1 MEINTLK
8 EDRYKEEA
16 LKEKE
21 LEEKFL
27 RLYEILKV
35 YERENRFYIITL
47 NFKKYLLLLREKIKT
62 LETLKGEERGGEMT
76 LFLRALKRSFK
87 ESEIKLSSLNKEN
100 FALLEEGLIEE
111 ILLNLKYKTLEPI
124 LEYRENLKGEY
135 IKHNEIRIYFG
146 LSTKEL
152 NEEFLKEL
160 KNLIEEE
167 NKRAKETLLL
177 RHKSLLKELK
187 GSLKED
193 VNLDL
198 LKIIRDDFL
207 DLENINLKIFTLYKK
222 YEDKIYESFY
232 YNLKSFSLNKYN
244 KEKKY
249 LLKEGDYSS
258 LNKRFLKL
266 IEGFNKSFM
275 KNRLLFDIE
284 NLINHESIERKMEI
298 ELLYALDFFK
308 EKYTIGLEDLIKN
321 LKEDLEKEL
330 YDDFQKDFGE
340 LSSLEEQKLI
350 LDSVYLSIKE
360 AKLSNFNKVTLL
372 HYLKH
377 SKERT

>member
-167 NKRAKETLLL
+167 NKRVKETLLL

-207 DLENINLKIFTLYKK
+207 DLKNINLKIFTLYKK

>member
-16 LKEKE
+16 LKEME

-167 NKRAKETLLL
+167 NKRVKETLLL

>member
-167 NKRAKETLLL
+167 NKRVKETLLL

>member
-8 EDRYKEEA
+8 EDIYKEEA

-27 RLYEILKV
+27 RLYENLKV

-47 NFKKYLLLLREKIKT
+47 NFKKYLLLLREKIKI
-62 LETLKGEERGGEMT
+62 LETLKGEEREGEMT
-76 LFLRALKRSFK
+76 IFLRALKRSFK

-100 FALLEEGLIEE
+100 FALLEEGLIDE

-152 NEEFLKEL
+152 KEEFLKKL
-160 KNLIEEE
+160 KYLIEEE
-167 NKRAKETLLL
+167 NKRVKETLPL

-193 VNLDL
+193 VDLDL

-207 DLENINLKIFTLYKK
+207 DLKNINLKMFTLYKE

-232 YNLKSFSLNKYN
+232 YNLKSFSLNNYN

-266 IEGFNKSFM
+266 IEEFNKSFM

-308 EKYTIGLEDLIKN
+308 EKYTRGLEDLIKN

-330 YDDFQKDFGE
+330 YYDFQKDFGE

-350 LDSVYLSIKE
+350 LDSLYLSLKE
-360 AKLSNFNKVTLL
+360 AKLSDFSKVTLL

-377 SKERT
+377 SKERA

>member
-167 NKRAKETLLL
+167 NKRVKETLLL

-207 DLENINLKIFTLYKK
+207 DLKNINLKIFTLYKK

-266 IEGFNKSFM
+266 IEGVNKSFM